1 MDKSYQ
7 FNVLGLGETFLENNK
22 KKLEFVTQLI
32 VQETDKNGILVNEH
46 SIEKESLPTKL
57 LEIFDRGVS
66 HLNNIKVLYI
76 EHGLRSFLTEIE
88 IF

>member
-1 MDKSYQ
+1 MDKNYQ

-22 KKLEFVTQLI
+22 KKLEFVTQLV
-32 VQETDKNGILVNEH
+32 VQETDKNGTLVNEH
-46 SIEKESLPTKL
+46 SIEKEALPTKL
-57 LEIFDRGVS
+57 LEIFDKGVS
-66 HLNNIKVLYI
+66 HLKCIKVLYI